1 MWPVGTALS
10 SLLLGQATPALAPSW
25 GVVLLRWVTRFFLV
39 RGFFLHLSYPPCMG
53 SPFMLPCVP
62 SRDLSLLARRICPA
76 CDLPLRALV
85 LHTCTASSAYL
96 PTSASYWRHRHRIHR
111 CYRCERF
118 AVHRCYR
125 CGKFAA
131 QAQHKMDY

>member
-1 MWPVGTALS
+1 MWPLGTAVS
-10 SLLLGQATPALAPSW
+10 SLLLSQPTQTLALLW
-25 GVVLLRWVTRFFLV
+25 GVVLLRWVTRFFLGTGV
-39 RGFFLHLSYPPCMG
+39 FLHLLYPPFKG
-53 SPFMLPCVP
+53 SPVLLPCVP
-62 SRDLSLLARRICPA
+62 SRDLSLLARRVCPA

-96 PTSASYWRHRHRIHR
+96 PPSASYWRYRYRIHR
-111 CYRCERF
+111 SYRCERF